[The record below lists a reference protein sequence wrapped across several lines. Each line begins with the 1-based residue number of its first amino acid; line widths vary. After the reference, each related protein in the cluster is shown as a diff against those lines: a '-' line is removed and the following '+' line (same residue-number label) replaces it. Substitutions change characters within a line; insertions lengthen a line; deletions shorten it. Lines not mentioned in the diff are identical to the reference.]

1 MEPQT
6 VKVTESIEPSRGK
19 TTTRVLSIWISPN
32 LRTALL
38 FLAAFALGAAGWSG
52 KPSLNFLALLYPFV
66 YLQSRGRMDAFSS
79 AAYYAGATWSVI
91 PGSESFFGTG
101 GTLVLPLLIWTTL
114 LALSAA
120 PWIAFYN
127 RGFLP
132 VATVAAIVVLSL
144 PPLSLVTVAH
154 PVISAGQW
162 FPGTRWLG
170 LCLPLVL
177 ILAYRR
183 LGTAFTLAVLVGAS
197 FATHARFHRPPQD
210 PRIDAVNT
218 RFGGPPIRDVLG
230 LTLRGQEQAMQRIA
244 LSHPDTLIL
253 FPESIIPIWTPMH
266 DVRWAAIF
274 AQLKAQHTGLLIGTA
289 IPVPNTKE
297 NRNVLLSRGYTERLS
312 YVQRVPV
319 PLGMWRMGDER
330 NGFPLMLRS
339 PATIRISDRR
349 AGVLICYEQLLVW
362 PALQTLSRNPDMLLA
377 PSNLY
382 WASGTIIP
390 SIQHVSA
397 QDWADLWA
405 IPLYEASNR

>member
-1 MEPQT
+1 M
-6 VKVTESIEPSRGK
+6 KITESIEPSRRK
-19 TTTRVLSIWISPN
+19 MTTHLPSIRISPN
-32 LRTALL
+32 IRTALL
-38 FLAAFALGAAGWSG
+38 FAAAFAVGAAGWSG

-66 YLQSRGRMDAFSS
+66 YIQSRRRLDALSS
-79 AAYYAGATWSVI
+79 ALYYAGATWSVV

-101 GTLVLPLLIWTTL
+101 GNLILPLLIWIAL

-120 PWIAFYN
+120 PWIALYN
-127 RGFLP
+127 RAFLP
-132 VATVAAIVVLSL
+132 EAAVAAVVALSL
-144 PPLSLVTVAH
+144 PPFSLVTAAH
-154 PVISAGQW
+154 PLISVGEW
-162 FPGTRWLG
+162 FPGTRWFG
-170 LCLPLVL
+170 LCLPLIL

-183 LGTAFTLAVLVGAS
+183 LGTPFTLAVLVGAS
-197 FATHARFHRPPQD
+197 LAAHARFHRTPQD
-210 PRIDAVNT
+210 PHIVAVNT
-218 RFGGPPIRDVLG
+218 RFGGPATRDILG
-230 LTLRGQEQAMQRIA
+230 STLQGQETAMQRIA
-244 LSHPDTLIL
+244 LTHPNTLVL
-253 FPESIIPIWTPMH
+253 FPESIIPTWTPTH
-266 DVRWAAIF
+266 DERWAATF
-274 AQLKAQHTGLLIGTA
+274 AQLQARHTGLLIGTT
-289 IPVPNTKE
+289 IPVANTQA

-319 PLGMWRMGDER
+319 PLGMWHFGDER
-330 NGFPLMLRS
+330 NGFPLMLRY
-339 PATIRISDRR
+339 PATIRIWDRR